1 MADPF
6 AQLGISRRPANV
18 LFGTPDVSAGALGGW
33 SDAAVQSAAE
43 DQAAQEEYQAAQ
55 DARAAA
61 DDARAEA
68 ARARQSEAAADDYI
82 NAEPSSR
89 EKFLTPALVGSKRF
103 GEIAQYQQMQPSHAD
118 KTLRNQIALRIEHP
132 DDQKIFH
139 EAVDAGEGTW
149 VAKQKA
155 DENRRNREFD
165 SQLAAVGV
173 HPKVSEGIRLK
184 EGNSDAVRE
193 FHVSKNK
200 MENERIEHPDD
211 QKIFH
216 EAVDAGEGTWAAKQ
230 KADENRRNREFD
242 SSLAAVGVHP
252 TEARRIR
259 TEEGNSQAI
268 LNHHI
273 YKNKAENERGKDPE
287 ANRLRELYKNASEM
301 ATHSAKMDPT
311 GMGQADPELVKR
323 MRQHGDALEAYLTSK
338 AKPAVPVG
346 TGTVLRPAAAPAPD
360 ASLKATLRGMAP
372 TAAAKPEGLPL
383 ASNEEAQQVQQA
395 ELANPENDENFYAG
409 LISNPSTPLA
419 TKNAALEKMREYAA
433 NPKFP
438 PGTTLG
444 EAMQKKE
451 SLKRAVAVA
460 EKDVALHPVREA
472 FSKAWQGEKEALGGY
487 IGDFAKSNGVTQDQV
502 LASLAKDERLDDPNG
517 VPDDMGIIPQISVRS
532 LLERY
537 IAEREGK
544 LSENALNRPAQSL
557 LPFAKHPNA
566 KDIGVY
572 HWYGS
577 PIAKLVGGMGL
588 PTRPEIGVPTRGDVL
603 DQYLKEVQPP
613 PSKPGG
619 AVPTPA
625 AQPVKIKS
633 ITPLN

>member
-165 SQLAAVGV
+165 SSLAAVGV

-242 SSLAAVGVHP
+242 SQLAAVGVHP

-273 YKNKAENERGKDPE
+273 YKNRAENERGKDPE

-311 GMGQADPELVKR
+311 GLGQADPELVKR
-323 MRQHGDALEAYLTSK
+323 MRQHGDALEAYLTAK
-338 AKPAVPVG
+338 APKPAVPAARVG
-346 TGTVLRPAAAPAPD
+346 TGTVLRPAEGAAPTTVVPIKPPVAGSPAGATRVPAPG
-360 ASLKATLRGMAP
+360 ATTEAP
-372 TAAAKPEGLPL
+372 ATE
-383 ASNEEAQQVQQA
+383 
-395 ELANPENDENFYAG
+395 DENFYTKTIADP
-409 LISNPSTPLA
+409 NVPLA
-419 TKNAALEKMREYAA
+419 NKKALLEKFKGFVK
-433 NPKFP
+433 NPPFQ
-438 PGTTLG
+438 PGSTFG
-444 EAMQKKE
+444 EANQRKE
-451 SLKRAVAVA
+451 KLKQDLATA
-460 EKDVALHPVREA
+460 ESNVELHPVREEY
-472 FSKAWQGEKEALGGY
+472 SKAWQNEKNNVDRDIES
-487 IGDFAKSNGVTQDQV
+487 FAKSNGVNKDQV
-502 LASLAKDERLDDPNG
+502 INSLAKDEKVILPGSMPNEYG
-517 VPDDMGIIPQISVRS
+517 EYPHVSVRR
-532 LLERY
+532 LFMDHV
-537 IAEREGK
+537 AEQEGAK
-544 LSENALNRPAQSL
+544 GVDVYDKAAPSL
-557 LPFAKHPNA
+557 LPFAKHPKA
-566 KDIGVY
+566 KELGVY
-572 HWYGS
+572 HWFGTPVSNFVNSMGGS
-577 PIAKLVGGMGL
+577 
-588 PTRPEIGVPTRGDVL
+588 TRNEVLGVPSRNDVL
-603 DQYLKEVQPP
+603 NQYLKDTMSASSPAAP
-613 PSKPGG
+613 LPATWKPGQS
-619 AVPTPA
+619 VA
-625 AQPVKIKS
+625 APGGGT
-633 ITPLN
+633 ITRTK

>member
-193 FHVSKNK
+193 FHVAKN
-200 MENERIEHPDD
+200 R
-211 QKIFH
+211 
-216 EAVDAGEGTWAAKQ
+216 
-230 KADENRRNREFD
+230 
-242 SSLAAVGVHP
+242 
-252 TEARRIR
+252 
-259 TEEGNSQAI
+259 
-268 LNHHI
+268 
-273 YKNKAENERGKDPE
+273 AENERGKDPE

-346 TGTVLRPAAAPAPD
+346 TGTVLRPAEGAAPTTVVPIKPPVAGSPAGATRVPAPG
-360 ASLKATLRGMAP
+360 ATTEAP
-372 TAAAKPEGLPL
+372 ATE
-383 ASNEEAQQVQQA
+383 
-395 ELANPENDENFYAG
+395 DENFYTKTIADP
-409 LISNPSTPLA
+409 NVPLA
-419 TKNAALEKMREYAA
+419 NKKALLEKFKGFVK
-433 NPKFP
+433 NPPFQ
-438 PGTTLG
+438 PGSTFG
-444 EAMQKKE
+444 EANQRKE
-451 SLKRAVAVA
+451 KLKQDLATA
-460 EKDVALHPVREA
+460 ESNVELHPVREEY
-472 FSKAWQGEKEALGGY
+472 SKAWQNEKNNVDRDIES
-487 IGDFAKSNGVTQDQV
+487 FAKSNGVNKDQV
-502 LASLAKDERLDDPNG
+502 INSLAKDEKVILPGSMPNEYG
-517 VPDDMGIIPQISVRS
+517 EYPHVSVRR
-532 LLERY
+532 LFMDHV
-537 IAEREGK
+537 AEQEGAK
-544 LSENALNRPAQSL
+544 GVDVYDKAAPSL
-557 LPFAKHPNA
+557 LPFAKHPKA
-566 KDIGVY
+566 KELGVY
-572 HWYGS
+572 HWFGTPVSNFVNSMGGS
-577 PIAKLVGGMGL
+577 
-588 PTRPEIGVPTRGDVL
+588 TRNEVLGVPSRNDVL
-603 DQYLKEVQPP
+603 NQYLKDTLPAQA
-613 PSKPGG
+613 K
-619 AVPTPA
+619 PA
-625 AQPVKIKS
+625 AAAPPAATPTSEKIA
-633 ITPLN
+633 IGTPKKKP